1 MAKHRTHR
9 RRRHHHKRAATKR
22 GLFGYVYNPVDQTLR
37 AAEDVTKV
45 TANTLR
51 NIAKKGIS
59 GVRRVGSKVTGRA
72 DKAVR
77 GLLMTKKRR
86 GNRRA

>member
-1 MAKHRTHR
+1 MARRSTHR
-9 RRRHHHKRAATKR
+9 RHNKKATPSR
-22 GLFGYVYNPVDQTLR
+22 GLFGYVYNPLDQTLR

-51 NIAKKGIS
+51 NIARKGIS

-86 GNRRA
+86 QGGRR